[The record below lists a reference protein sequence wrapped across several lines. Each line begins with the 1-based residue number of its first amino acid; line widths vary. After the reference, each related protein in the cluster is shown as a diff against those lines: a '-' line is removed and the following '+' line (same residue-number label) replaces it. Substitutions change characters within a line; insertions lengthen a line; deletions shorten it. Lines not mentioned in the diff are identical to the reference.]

1 MAVYRLRAYLDFVN
15 NDFKTAVKRFD
26 SLAKLA
32 NNKADKARYVE
43 CMLWKIR
50 FSVLLANH
58 QSCVEEIQE
67 LREKNEKTFK
77 DHKYLEALYYFIRAN
92 ISFYLGENDKSRDYA
107 EQASQLYED
116 LEDKTGSYVIDY
128 IFALQIEGKAH
139 WRKRDITKSFQILF
153 KAVRLNIQTG
163 IPTVKFTLAKTFNL
177 IGTILMNIRKVELAA
192 LYLNLSRSL
201 YLDKRGIE
209 IPDEEHFYFGIFYS
223 DCANCI
229 LKLNGANRLAEHM
242 SYTNAYAKA
251 ELIIQNLYKD
261 KPHRYKAGLQKID
274 ARYKKESQSK
284 LKAVIEALQKEKK
297 ARQKAFNNAKHSSIA
312 QVHNHITRAYL
323 REYRA
328 QQKLKSLSRNLLE
341 EGKVELQELLVF
353 KGPEYLL
360 EHIRRHYSSTERSTL
375 EQLRAIKAV
384 DFSNTDRDS
393 IGKLL
398 LEGLR
403 NSQQA
408 LTHAVRSFEDEDLQS
423 NPDLHNH
430 RQNVSES
437 ELLKAL
443 YNKSELSLLAYF
455 FFDSNKIY
463 LNYAV
468 AAVVAALDAIKE
480 IIDRIEYNESRLL
493 LLEQTRPISEI
504 AVTILYELCRMD
516 QIVHLDT
523 APKTLY
529 QKIQY
534 NKSYLLLGEI
544 HNNDF
549 LSENGV
555 EQSAHWQREQLA
567 EILSSTGENLEE
579 YFLPRHGAH
588 PLDGLVDYIR
598 VVELKLERQKQK
610 FLSSMKDQSTKEVP
624 TVGFLEELEGDD
636 AAIIEY
642 FFGKENVFL
651 IRLSRATVE
660 VKKLCSGRVETE
672 ALNNYIID
680 YDKVIQE
687 IIDYEAI
694 ALKKLDPPSCSS
706 EIPACSVRQQS
717 SKAKLIHLKEMV
729 IQFINWFSHKLK
741 KPVNRG
747 EIIKDPKS
755 KYVNLAYTLYCK
767 LIKPIEELD
776 SLSRVYIIPDGNI
789 WLIPFETLLTDDRE
803 RAYHK
808 LPSLHHSLLIS
819 YHFSLPLIYRLHVDK
834 KQQTDEINWHRSLI
848 FLIGEMDDAIYE
860 ETIPIIEQKWVKRAQ
875 RFFPLAPYMRLK
887 GDREPSEILSD
898 HADFDYVFFW
908 SHGSSDGGIRLS
920 GGRKLQMKDI
930 RQSTHLKWELL
941 MVPNCYSGSGHIRDG
956 EGMIALNRSFI
967 SSGVKN
973 ILYAT
978 RLVPIDTTLA
988 IMNRFFELVLNESDP
1003 HTIAQ
1008 ALAQA
1013 KREVSLT
1020 KGCSPR
1026 DWCGL
1031 LFIGDQMKRLG

>member
-26 SLAKLA
+26 NLAKLA
-32 NNKADKARYVE
+32 NNKASEAKYVE

-58 QSCVEEIQE
+58 QSCVKEIQE
-67 LREKNEKTFK
+67 LREKHKKIFEE
-77 DHKYLEALYYFIRAN
+77 HKYLEALFNFIRAN

-107 EQASQLYED
+107 ERASQLYEA
-116 LEDKTGSYVIDY
+116 LEGETESYVIDY

-139 WRKRDITKSFQILF
+139 LRKRDITKSFKILF
-153 KAVRLNIQTG
+153 KAVRLNIQEG
-163 IPTVKFTLAKTFNL
+163 VPTVKFTLAKTFNL

-201 YLDKRGIE
+201 YLDKKSIE
-209 IPDEEHFYFGIFYS
+209 ILDEKHFYFGVFYS

-229 LKLNGANRLAEHM
+229 LKLNGSDRLTK
-242 SYTNAYAKA
+242 YITYVNAYNKA
-251 ELIIQNLYKD
+251 ELIIKNLYKN

-274 ARYKKESQSK
+274 ARYKKESRSK
-284 LKAVIEALQKEKK
+284 LSEVIKALQKEK
-297 ARQKAFNNAKHSSIA
+297 AIRQSAFNNAKHSSIA

-328 QQKLKSLSRNLLE
+328 QQKLKALSRDLLAKGE
-341 EGKVELQELLVF
+341 IELQELLVS

-360 EHIRRHYSSTERSTL
+360 EHIGRYLSSTGRSML
-375 EQLRAIKAV
+375 EQLKAIKGV
-384 DFSNTDRDS
+384 DYSNTGRDH
-393 IGKLL
+393 IGELL
-398 LEGLR
+398 LKGLR

-408 LTHAVRSFEDEDLQS
+408 LIHAVRSFEDQNLQF
-423 NPDLHNH
+423 NPDLYNH
-430 RQNVSES
+430 QQDVSEA

-443 YNKSELSLLAYF
+443 YNKAELSLLAYS
-455 FFDSNKIY
+455 FFDSNKTY
-463 LNYAV
+463 LSYAV
-468 AAVVAALDAIKE
+468 AAVAAALDAIKG
-480 IIDRIEYNESRLL
+480 IIDKIEYNESRLL
-493 LLEQTRPISEI
+493 LLEQTRPINEI
-504 AVTILYELCRMD
+504 AITILYELCNID
-516 QIVHLDT
+516 QNINLDT
-523 APKTLY
+523 DAKTLY

-544 HNNDF
+544 HDNDF
-549 LSENGV
+549 LSEKGV
-555 EQSAHWQREQLA
+555 EQSAHWHREQLA
-567 EILSSTGENLEE
+567 EILSSTGERLEE
-579 YFLPRHGAH
+579 YLLFSHEEN
-588 PLDGLVDYIR
+588 PLHELADYISGM
-598 VVELKLERQKQK
+598 EEKLKKQKQR
-610 FLSSMKDQSTKEVP
+610 FQSFRKDQATKGVP
-624 TVGFLEELEGDD
+624 TKGFLKELEGND

-642 FFGKENVFL
+642 FFGKESVFL
-651 IRLSRATVE
+651 IRLSKATIE

-672 ALNNYIID
+672 ALNNHIID

-694 ALKKLDPPSCSS
+694 AIKKCDPTGGSSETPAYAVRQPSLKAKLGHLKETVIQLINGFSYELKKL
-706 EIPACSVRQQS
+706 V
-717 SKAKLIHLKEMV
+717 K
-729 IQFINWFSHKLK
+729 
-741 KPVNRG
+741 RG
-747 EIIKDPKS
+747 EIIKNPKS
-755 KYVNLAYTLYCK
+755 KYVNLAHELYCK

-808 LPSLHHSLLIS
+808 LPYLHHSLLIS

-834 KQQTDEINWHRSLI
+834 KQQAGEVNWHRSLI

-860 ETIPIIEQKWVKRAQ
+860 ETIPNIEEKWVRRAQ
-875 RFFPLAPYMRLK
+875 RFLPLAPYMRLE
-887 GDREPSEILSD
+887 GDKEPSETLSD
-898 HADFDYVFFW
+898 YAEFDYVFFW

-920 GGRKLQMKDI
+920 GGRRLQMKDI
-930 RQSTHLKWELL
+930 QQSKHLKWELL
-941 MVPNCYSGSGHIRDG
+941 MIPNCYSGSGHIRDG

-1003 HTIAQ
+1003 HTIAR
-1008 ALAQA
+1008 ALDQA

-1031 LFIGDQMKRLG
+1031 LFIGDQTKRLG